1 MAGFK
6 ITESHNW
13 VRYIY
18 FSPATGSG
26 IMAKLYYFGGKS
38 PTRGVP
44 RETPS
49 WALCNYCQD
58 RATGSIS
65 VHVWRFI
72 SQVEKRPYAN
82 QEGNKG

>member
-6 ITESHNW
+6 ITESDSG

-18 FSPATGSG
+18 FSPATGSVIWG
-26 IMAKLYYFGGKS
+26 EYTILRERSAAGG
-38 PTRGVP
+38 P

-49 WALCNYCQD
+49 RALCNYCPD
-58 RATGSIS
+58 RATGSVS
-65 VHVWRFI
+65 VHVSRFI
-72 SQVEKRPYAN
+72 SQAEKRPYAN